1 MDEFLKEEVTFDD
14 MPADIRGW
22 KQNSK
27 IQVQGHHA
35 SHLILEHFDEVNAR
49 VAANDY
55 FIAQTG
61 RLYLVNV
68 ADCLE
73 PLADVHAQRT
83 DRKYVD
89 EAIVL
94 AADDL
99 VFVDLRQSA
108 HAGLRSY
115 ILDALEVL
123 LHVEDLDL
131 VLPGA
136 DEDQF
141 LSQVDALGEVRS
153 HVESQ
158 VERIAV
164 KHINYCI
171 RILHQDRCI
180 AR

>member
-1 MDEFLKEEVTFDD
+1 MLKLKYLVHELFRDVGD
-14 MPADIRGW
+14 W
-22 KQNSK
+22 V
-27 IQVQGHHA
+27 QVQGHHA
-35 SHLILEHFDEVNAR
+35 GHLILEHFDEVDAR

-68 ADCLE
+68 ANCLE

-108 HAGLRSY
+108 HTGLRSY

-136 DEDQF
+136 DE
-141 LSQVDALGEVRS
+141 
-153 HVESQ
+153 
-158 VERIAV
+158 
-164 KHINYCI
+164 N
-171 RILHQDRCI
+171 
-180 AR
+180 